1 MFVPA
6 VNPLR
11 TVSFPAGGGAP
22 HAATAAST
30 APAMRGA
37 AAVTRS
43 LPAPGAVPAPH
54 VPGSGGRGSGG
65 GHASSG
71 AGDAIAAAAAIV
83 IVVGLIAAIAASS
96 EPPPPFDGWVD
107 VSCDHPLHLD
117 YGRGVERVVKLKDLR
132 SSDLVGLRDTILK
145 DNEGSVVR
153 ARPAS
158 GPATVATRQ

>member
-1 MFVPA
+1 
-6 VNPLR
+6 
-11 TVSFPAGGGAP
+11 
-22 HAATAAST
+22 
-30 APAMRGA
+30 
-37 AAVTRS
+37 
-43 LPAPGAVPAPH
+43 